1 MYYKLYYIN
10 VTIIVILKAY
20 HMSALTVRLPDDL
33 AEEVTKRARKLHI
46 SRSQYIRKSIEN
58 MNKSLYE
65 QERQEKLFAA
75 SMRTRTESIKI
86 NSEFSNIEHDPEN

>member
-1 MYYKLYYIN
+1 
-10 VTIIVILKAY
+10 
-20 HMSALTVRLPDDL
+20 
-33 AEEVTKRARKLHI
+33 
-46 SRSQYIRKSIEN
+46 

-86 NSEFSNIEHDPEN
+86 NSEFSNIEHDPGN